1 VAAKFAILHCRVAPL
16 RQSAISPAGCGVR
29 GKCMLKAFKKAESSR
44 GPFRRL
50 SDSEILLF
58 VSRTLQSRGSEPNAP
73 DVFSK
78 LQNLKDIIDQQ
89 EIDLLDWPDSPGKDR
104 FYASLLKAKSLVTQ
118 VADYL
123 EDATKDSSGGD
134 AKTP

>member
-1 VAAKFAILHCRVAPL
+1 
-16 RQSAISPAGCGVR
+16 
-29 GKCMLKAFKKAESSR
+29 MLKASKKAEFSR

-58 VSRTLQSRGSEPNAP
+58 VARTLQPRSSEPETP
-73 DVFSK
+73 DVFARLRS
-78 LQNLKDIIDQQ
+78 LKDIFDRQ

-104 FYASLLKAKSLVTQ
+104 FYASLLQAKSLVTQ

-123 EDATKDSSGGD
+123 ADAAKDSTAASGRET
-134 AKTP
+134 A

>member
-1 VAAKFAILHCRVAPL
+1 
-16 RQSAISPAGCGVR
+16 
-29 GKCMLKAFKKAESSR
+29 MLKAFKKAESSR

-104 FYASLLKAKSLVTQ
+104 FYASLLKAKGLAGQITE
-118 VADYL
+118 YL
-123 EDATKDSSGGD
+123 AGAAKDDTAAPGKES
-134 AKTP
+134 A

>member
-1 VAAKFAILHCRVAPL
+1 
-16 RQSAISPAGCGVR
+16 
-29 GKCMLKAFKKAESSR
+29 MLKAFKKAEPSR

-58 VSRTLQSRGSEPNAP
+58 VSRTLQSRNSEPNAP

-123 EDATKDSSGGD
+123 ADATKDSTTASGRET
-134 AKTP
+134 A

>member
-1 VAAKFAILHCRVAPL
+1 
-16 RQSAISPAGCGVR
+16 
-29 GKCMLKAFKKAESSR
+29 MLKAFKKAEFNR

-58 VSRTLQSRGSEPNAP
+58 VSRTLQGAEPDAP

-78 LQNLKDIIDQQ
+78 LQSLKAILDQQ

-104 FYASLLKAKSLVTQ
+104 FYASLLKAKGLAGQITE
-118 VADYL
+118 YL
-123 EDATKDSSGGD
+123 AGAAKDDTAAPGKES
-134 AKTP
+134 A